1 MAIFQFLPDKE
12 ADFQACIADNPDC
25 LPQRFP
31 DRLVVLTDVDIP
43 IEPVE
48 REQPA
53 Q

>member
-31 DRLVVLTDVDIP
+31 DRLVVLTGEDIP
-43 IEPVE
+43 VDPSTAEQEP
-48 REQPA
+48 
-53 Q
+53 